1 MGYYYYLSSN
11 ERTERAMRSDAR
23 VVSTLRWPLIVIFI
37 RAELF
42 QKNGKRN
49 GAISPVLGSILYSKL
64 LNKLLINNVHSIQ

>member
-42 QKNGKRN
+42 QKME
-49 GAISPVLGSILYSKL
+49 SETEQSLLY
-64 LNKLLINNVHSIQ
+64 